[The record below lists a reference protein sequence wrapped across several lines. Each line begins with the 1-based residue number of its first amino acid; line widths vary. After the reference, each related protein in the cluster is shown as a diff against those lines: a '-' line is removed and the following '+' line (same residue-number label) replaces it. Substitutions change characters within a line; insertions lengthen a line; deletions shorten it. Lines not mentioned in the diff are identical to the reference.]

1 LVYAELNYAKYRD
14 FDAKLQAD
22 DFISFIVNEA
32 ESMNGQ
38 KDHDLN
44 ECRSELSRLEGIIE
58 HMNLDQ
64 QEIKDQ
70 IRNVQEN
77 KLKQSQTTI
86 AKYEEQLSQAEAILA
101 DKDAQIAELKV
112 LIQGMHEQKNK
123 DIKGADK
130 ANLKEIEKQLVQLQ
144 SDTTIKYIL
153 DSICIF
159 LTGSTDATFAKNG
172 QEFFTDEKVYGESI
186 RKCKPETLDK
196 NFLREIANKINTDT
210 DGKSGAIAT
219 AITQVDEPTKYINF
233 FCHFKVL
240 FKLVQIGLS
249 VKKQEKLEKEK
260 VTYQNDI

>member
-1 LVYAELNYAKYRD
+1 MVYAELNYAKYRD
-14 FDAKLQAD
+14 FDAKLQAK
-22 DFISFIVNEA
+22 DFIDFIANEA
-32 ESMNGQ
+32 EFMNGQ
-38 KDHDLN
+38 KDLDLT
-44 ECRSELSRLEGIIE
+44 ECRNELSRLEDVIE

-172 QEFFTDEKVYGESI
+172 QDFFTDEKVYGESI

-196 NFLREIANKINTDT
+196 NFLREIANKINTDA